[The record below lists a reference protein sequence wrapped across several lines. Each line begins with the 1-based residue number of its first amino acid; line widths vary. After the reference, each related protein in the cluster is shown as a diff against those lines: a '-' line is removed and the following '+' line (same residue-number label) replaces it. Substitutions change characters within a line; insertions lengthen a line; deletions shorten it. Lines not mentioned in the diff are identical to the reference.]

1 MAGRPLRRARM
12 NPLLPHHSHTNKPL
26 VVAKDN
32 NAAAFIPVGLVLGV
46 GIFSSFVLTPYFV
59 KLVYPEWSYG
69 KRFVV
74 GSLTMSVLGLASR
87 AVNKSA

>member
-1 MAGRPLRRARM
+1 
-12 NPLLPHHSHTNKPL
+12 
-26 VVAKDN
+26 
-32 NAAAFIPVGLVLGV
+32 VLGV

-87 AVNKSA
+87 AVNKLA